1 MDKLIQVAVQQ
12 LGQKE
17 IAGPEQN
24 PSIER
29 YAREGGSFEWQND
42 DLTPWC
48 SIFVNWCAKQ
58 AGLKGSGRANARSW
72 LLAGQPVSD
81 PQPGDIV
88 VFWRESP
95 DSWKGHVGFF
105 FGFAH
110 NGKRVFCLGGNQ
122 GNQVSISAYDVQ
134 QVLGYRR
141 LTPHALPAIPEKIL
155 KRGDRGADVKAL
167 QAALKQ
173 LQLYG
178 GTDDG
183 DFGPRTEKAVR
194 LLQSMKHHLP
204 VTGVF
209 DAPTRI
215 HLISLLTQ

>member
-1 MDKLIQVAVQQ
+1 MDKLLQVAVQE

-17 IAGPEQN
+17 ISGPEQN

-29 YAREGGSFEWQND
+29 YAREGGSFEWLND

-95 DSWKGHVGFF
+95 ESWKGHVGFF
-105 FGFAH
+105 FGFTRE
-110 NGKRVFCLGGNQ
+110 GKRVFCLGGNQ
-122 GNQVSISAYDVQ
+122 GNQVSVSSYDVE
-134 QVLGYRR
+134 QVLGFRR
-141 LTPHALPAIPEKIL
+141 LVPGGLPAVPDKIL
-155 KRGDRGADVKAL
+155 KRGDRGTDVKAL

-173 LQLYG
+173 LQLYA

-183 DFGPRTEKAVR
+183 DFGPRTEKAIR
-194 LLQSMKHHLP
+194 LLQSMKNNLP

-209 DAPTRI
+209 DAPTRT
-215 HLISLLTQ
+215 HLVSLLTQ